1 MQEARPSKAQ
11 DSGEHGQAVAAAQ
24 CIGKAILQ
32 GKLDLFALLPPRS
45 TPTRLHDQSLIEAAF
60 YPTNSIV
67 MTFAYICR
75 RQRSF
80 GLSWEDLRQLSRDPL
95 CLEQAGFRTW
105 LKREKKIRRP
115 RGRPSRLRDEAVEKI
130 DQLVARRKL
139 EPSTS
144 NKEAHYLLQK
154 VLPEISPATV
164 RRARKQVFGVLK

>member
-11 DSGEHGQAVAAAQ
+11 ASIEHGQAVAAAR
-24 CIGKAILQ
+24 CIAEAILQ

-60 YPTNSIV
+60 YPKNSIA

-95 CLEQAGFRTW
+95 C
-105 LKREKKIRRP
+105 
-115 RGRPSRLRDEAVEKI
+115 DE
-130 DQLVARRKL
+130 
-139 EPSTS
+139 
-144 NKEAHYLLQK
+144 NC
-154 VLPEISPATV
+154 SPTLTGSAKTGSSIFMQG
-164 RRARKQVFGVLK
+164 ARKCIF